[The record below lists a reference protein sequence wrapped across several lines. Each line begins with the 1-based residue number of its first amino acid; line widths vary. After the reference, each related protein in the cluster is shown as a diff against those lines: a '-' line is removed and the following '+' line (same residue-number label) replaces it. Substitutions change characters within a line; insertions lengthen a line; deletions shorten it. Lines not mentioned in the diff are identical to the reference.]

1 MLLARARDRDAME
14 RIGALSSLRRYPVKS
29 MAGEDLAEARV
40 TFAGLVGDRV
50 YAFVDNQNKS
60 NFPWMTGR
68 QGPEMILFRPRLLTP
83 PPTAEE
89 HPRSDDFVVD
99 VALPEGETFRMGD
112 PKFTEYAEKRFGRS
126 LHLRF
131 SERSMTDLYAV
142 SLLGLSTVSALS
154 QETGMSLDHRRFRAN
169 FYAGWEKNTP
179 FFEDELVGRELQIG
193 DEVKMRVM
201 KKDGRCKMIT
211 LDPETAAASPEL
223 LAHVSRAHDG
233 CTGVYAA
240 VLTEGIVRA
249 NDPIYLI

>member
-1 MLLARARDRDAME
+1 MV
-14 RIGALSSLRRYPVKS
+14 RIGALSNLRRYPVKS
-29 MAGEDLAEARV
+29 MAGEDLAETRV

-68 QGPEMILFRPRLLTP
+68 QGPEMILFRPRLLNP
-83 PPTAEE
+83 LPAAEE

-99 VALPEGETFRMGD
+99 VTLPEGETFRMGH
-112 PKFTEYAEKRFGRS
+112 PKFTECAEKRFGRS

-131 SERSMTDLYAV
+131 SERSMTDLYPV
-142 SLLGLSTVSALS
+142 SLLGLATILALS
-154 QETGMSLDHRRFRAN
+154 EETGMNLDHRRFRAN
-169 FYAGWEKNTP
+169 FYARWEKDTP

-193 DEVKMRVM
+193 DEVKVRVM

-211 LDPETAAASPEL
+211 LDPETAAASPEVL
-223 LAHVSRAHDG
+223 EHVSRLHAG
-233 CTGVYAA
+233 CTGVYCA

-249 NDPIYLI
+249 NDPVYLI